1 MPKSSTKSVRSQKTA
16 RTTLQALDYYT
27 DCSRQGMLYAAL
39 IRSPAASGI
48 ITNISIPQMP
58 DGYFLFTA
66 RDIPG
71 RNTVRTQNADT
82 PVFCADRVSY
92 FGEPIGIVAGPDES
106 QVYELTS
113 EIEVTFDSSTLESA
127 LESVA
132 KKYTHPVIK
141 LPDTEQKPDAKQIL
155 EITKAMNLDPSFV
168 VQPPAAITAEPRIP
182 SQSENTGAVIAQRIV
197 KTGLFSDDAPNVYES
212 VFKSADFDIS
222 ETWVQDTEQPS
233 WTETN
238 GAFCFMENGIMNIFT
253 PTQWPNYLRKAVSVS
268 LNLDNEKIFIRET
281 NSSGHDANGI
291 WRNATL
297 AIQTAVAAYLTGKPV
312 KLTLSRDEHQKFMK
326 SGVPAKIH
334 YRTAVMKDGSITAV
348 KADITIDVGS
358 CNPFAQEILDRLVIA
373 VCNIY
378 DIPNICITAKAV
390 TSTNPPTSIFP
401 EMIDSQAFFAAEN
414 HLQLIAEETNI
425 LPADI
430 RLKNICSNQ
439 KNIKMPFIFHTEK
452 AESVLNNVIAM
463 SDFNRKYTTFR
474 IDAKQHRNSEDT
486 FFALPIR
493 GIGLTCAFDGSGYF
507 GNDIFSGSQ
516 KIAVTLESDNAVT
529 IHSLVPSPSIS
540 EIWIKTVSA
549 ILKLP
554 PSAVKITPD
563 MEINDVMPLPDNIYS
578 NISIMT
584 HLLTQCSLE
593 IAKKREKTQL
603 PLTVKKGLGP
613 SMKKQWNKSDFRGI
627 PFHTTSFGAA
637 VVEIELDPYTYKER
651 IKGIWLTVDCGRIF
665 SLHAIE
671 NTLRL
676 SIQQELSQLV
686 ADETIVCDGLHISFI
701 QSEDNPGQIGEIVH
715 NTVPAAFS
723 SALSQALSARICS
736 LPCTAETIYSQGDTA

>member
-1 MPKSSTKSVRSQKTA
+1 MPKRSTKGVRSQKTA
-16 RTTLQALDYYT
+16 HISLQAHDYYT
-27 DCSRQGMLYAAL
+27 DCSRAGMLYAAL

-48 ITNISIPQMP
+48 ITNIAIPQMP

-71 RNTVRTQNADT
+71 RNTVHTQNADT

-106 QVYELTS
+106 EVYELTS
-113 EIEVTFDSSTLESA
+113 EIEVTFDSSTLETA

-132 KKYTHPVIK
+132 EKYTHPVIK
-141 LPDTEQKPDAKQIL
+141 LPGTEQKPDSDQIL
-155 EITKAMNLDPSFV
+155 EITKAMNLDP
-168 VQPPAAITAEPRIP
+168 PAPGTIPTKPQIPQLSENAGAIT
-182 SQSENTGAVIAQRIV
+182 AQRIV
-197 KTGLFSDDAPNVYES
+197 KTGLFSGDAQNTYES
-212 VFKSADFDIS
+212 VFKSADFDIA
-222 ETWVQDTEQPS
+222 ETWIQDTEQPS
-233 WTETN
+233 WAETN

-253 PTQWPNYLRKAVSVS
+253 PTQWPDYLRKAVSVS
-268 LNLDNEKIFIRET
+268 LNLDDDKIFIRET

-334 YRTAVMKDGSITAV
+334 YRTAVMKDGSITAI
-348 KADITIDVGS
+348 KADITIDVGA

-414 HLQLIAEETNI
+414 HLQLIAQETNI

-439 KNIKMPFIFHTEK
+439 KNTKMPFIFHTEK
-452 AESVLNNVIAM
+452 VENVLQNAISM

-493 GIGLTCAFDGSGYF
+493 GIGLACTFDGSGYF

-516 KIAVTLESDNAVT
+516 KISITLESDNTVT
-529 IHSLVPSPSIS
+529 IHSLVPSPAIS
-540 EIWIKTVSA
+540 EIWIKTVAA

-554 PSAVKITPD
+554 PSSVKITPD
-563 MEINDVMPLPDNIYS
+563 MEINDILPLPDNIYS

-584 HLLTQCSLE
+584 QLLSQCSLE
-593 IAKKREKTQL
+593 IIKKREKTKL
-603 PLTVKKGLGP
+603 PITVKKGLAP
-613 SMKKQWNKSDFRGI
+613 SLKKQWNKSDFSGI

-651 IKGIWLTVDCGRIF
+651 IKGIWLAVDCGRIL
-665 SLHAIE
+665 SLPAIE

-686 ADETIVCDGLHISFI
+686 VDETIVCDDVHISFI
-701 QSEDNPGQIGEIVH
+701 HSEDNPGQIGEIVH

-723 SALSQALSARICS
+723 SALSQALSARICR
-736 LPCTAETIYSQGDTA
+736 LPCTAETIYSQGDTV